1 MRFTDALLNPNGRIS
16 RAGFW
21 AGGLTLLATGSLAT
35 FSLLSLG
42 EILARR
48 EDMPA
53 GLSDAGLRPVLVA
66 LILAV
71 PVTWMA
77 LCLIVKRW
85 HDRGRSGWWT
95 VVALVPVLG
104 NLWALIECGFLSGHA
119 SGNKYG
125 PAPLKGRAVSHWDGE
140 EVPEDMA

>member
-21 AGGLTLLATGSLAT
+21 GGSFALLATSSLAA
-35 FSLLSLG
+35 FGLLSLG
-42 EILARR
+42 EVVGQQ
-48 EDMPA
+48 PA
-53 GLSDAGLRPVLVA
+53 WAQVFADGAIRPVLVA

-71 PVTWMA
+71 PVGWA
-77 LCLIVKRW
+77 VFCLVVKRW
-85 HDRGRSGWWT
+85 HDRGRSGWW
-95 VVALVPVLG
+95 VIIALVPVLG

-125 PAPLKGRAVSHWDGE
+125 PAPVKGRAVSHWEGE
-140 EVPEDMA
+140 EIPEDMA